1 MQDIDNCLRIP
12 TVSIIIFDDYGAEE
26 GVRLAVQQFT
36 SAGRLRPVLP
46 SVQHKAVSCLD
57 GEPQSLAAAMI
68 MSRMLRTGDSV
79 WVYRAVKAA
88 VQDAATPEE
97 ANAKF
102 LAEQEAAQTSVD
114 SVTEV
119 FRQAGM
125 EQNALHTQVQSVMS
139 PGAAVTSFVGK
150 SNANFVSLGSHGPG
164 RVLHKSLASY
174 LMQSYS
180 DIRLLVCPLT
190 DWQPAQDSGLK
201 YTVVYD
207 GCSTSRHALE
217 VLAGHTNSQDTVEIL
232 HAHVPP
238 APVSRGKFRGAPA
251 STGQEDAKQAQM
263 QAQSLFQE
271 AEQILSGS
279 GGGIKE
285 VIGTHIE
292 VQSGHLLGERL
303 LDTAINNGCDV
314 LVAGTKCMPGIGNLF
329 EPFLKGRTVLG
340 VLKSSL
346 TTHLLNNAVDIPV
359 LYIN

>member
-1 MQDIDNCLRIP
+1 MR
-12 TVSIIIFDDYGAEE
+12 A
-26 GVRLAVQQFT
+26 VRLWRPLNIAARYSSTRPAISAV
-36 SAGRLRPVLP
+36 ACV
-46 SVQHKAVSCLD
+46 D
-57 GEPQSLAAAMI
+57 GEPQSVVAAQI
-68 MSRMLRTGDSV
+68 MARMFQTGDSV
-79 WVYRAVKAA
+79 WVYRAVKAP
-88 VQDAATPEE
+88 QDAAFPEQANANAKHLAEE
-97 ANAKF
+97 ANAQKS
-102 LAEQEAAQTSVD
+102 LD
-114 SVTEV
+114 SVAEV
-119 FRQAGM
+119 FRQAGL
-125 EQNALHTQVQSVMS
+125 EPGAIQTQVQTVMS

-150 SNANFVSLGSHGPG
+150 ANAHFVSLGSHGPG

-180 DIRLLVCPLT
+180 DIRLLVCPQAE
-190 DWQPAQDSGLK
+190 WQPAQDVGLK

-217 VLAGHTNSQDTVEIL
+217 VLANHTGSQDTVEIL

-238 APVSRGKFRGAPA
+238 PPVPRGKFRGAPPA
-251 STGQEDAKQAQM
+251 STAEEDAQQAQL

-271 AEQILSGS
+271 AEEILSGN
-279 GGGIKE
+279 GGGIKQ

-303 LDTAINNGCDV
+303 LDTAIKNGCDV
-314 LVAGTKCMPGIGNLF
+314 LVAGTKCMPGIGSLF
-329 EPFLKGRTVLG
+329 EPLLKGRTVLG